1 MIIPLNLIDL
11 LLIVLYYKAT
21 IKREFFME
29 EIKSLNHL
37 LERYPYLN
45 KRHDGFPDVGK
56 RKISGYSE
64 PIQKIVDGF
73 SLYDSLIATR
83 FFNSMKEYNFTSG
96 DPLAH
101 EAFPPVK
108 KSMHDYIEAEGVHR
122 YPYSEGD
129 DRIREIL
136 VNYLKQEGI
145 RNDEPYDFNDI
156 NEVGLSKHNLTFT
169 VATSHAFQLIMD
181 IITRPGDVVIVPGP
195 NYGLFAIRPERINA
209 DVVVLPLEEE
219 DNYLPDPLKLE
230 KLIKE
235 VNDRLQREHAGEDYI
250 PRVVGY
256 LNANPNNPTGKVM
269 GIREYDRL
277 KNLGKVCKDNGVF
290 VIDDLV
296 YRDISY
302 SEEDKAYPM
311 AAIPGMFR
319 NTISLFGLSKAYGMA
334 SLRSGFVVA
343 DEVIIREI
351 VNRIFQ
357 EMDAVPAIIGEALAG
372 GFNDTD
378 YRNKE
383 YDKYFRELRQEYINR
398 YQTFKSLIMGID
410 KVDPGYRDIVL
421 KLIEQHTDDDRY
433 MDLLDRGIKGAT
445 IMPNLEPESGFFLLV
460 NFNKLKGR
468 RFGDMVINDEFDLLK
483 YFYNTIKLRYIL
495 GSGCLWPNPND
506 LIGRFTYAKSY
517 EDLIEVSCLMD
528 ESAKKLVKQ

>member
-1 MIIPLNLIDL
+1 
-11 LLIVLYYKAT
+11 
-21 IKREFFME
+21 ME
-29 EIKSLNHL
+29 EICSIKRV
-37 LERYPYLN
+37 LEKYPYLS
-45 KRHDGFPDVGK
+45 KRHDGFPSVGQ
-56 RKISGYSE
+56 RKVGNYTE

-96 DPLAH
+96 DPLAY
-101 EAFPPVK
+101 EAFGPVK
-108 KSMHDYIEAEGVHR
+108 KAMHDYIEADGVHR

-136 VNYLKQEGI
+136 VNYLKQEGVV
-145 RNDEPYDFNDI
+145 NTEPYDFDDI
-156 NEVGLSKHNLTFT
+156 NDVGLSKYNLTFT

-181 IITRPGDVVIVPGP
+181 IITRPNDVIIVPGP
-195 NYGLFAIRPERINA
+195 NYGLFAMRPERLSA
-209 DVVVLPLEEE
+209 DVVVLPLRKE
-219 DNYLPDPLKLE
+219 DNYLPNPLALE

-235 VNDRLQREHAGEDYI
+235 TNRNLQLEHAGEEYI
-250 PRVVGY
+250 PKVVGF

-269 GIREYDRL
+269 GINEYDRL
-277 KNLGKVCKDNGVF
+277 KAIGTVCKENGVF

-296 YRDISY
+296 YRDVSY
-302 SEEDKAYPM
+302 SEKDKALPM
-311 AAIPGMFR
+311 STIPGMFK

-372 GFNDTD
+372 GFNDSD
-378 YRNKE
+378 YRNNE
-383 YDKYFRELRQEYINR
+383 YNKYFSKLRQEYINR
-398 YQTFKSLIMGID
+398 YQLFKSLIMGID
-410 KVDPGYRDIVL
+410 SVDPKYREKVL
-421 KLIEQHTDDDRY
+421 ELLSDHSDDKHY
-433 MDLLDRGIKGAT
+433 FDLLDRGVTGAK
-445 IMPNLEPESGFFLLV
+445 IMPNLEPESGFFLLL
-460 NFNKLKGR
+460 NFNELKGKH
-468 RFGDMVINDEFDLLK
+468 FGDMTINTEHDLLK

-495 GSGCLWPNPND
+495 GSGCLWPNPD
-506 LIGRFTYAKSY
+506 DIIGRFTYAKDY

-528 ESAKKLVKQ
+528 ESAKKLVK

>member
-1 MIIPLNLIDL
+1 MKEVKSIER
-11 LLIVLYYKAT
+11 VLA
-21 IKREFFME
+21 RF
-29 EIKSLNHL
+29 
-37 LERYPYLN
+37 PYLS
-45 KRHDGFPDVGK
+45 KRHDGFPSVGI
-56 RKISGYSE
+56 RKTGNYSE

-96 DPLAH
+96 DPLAY
-101 EAFPPVK
+101 EAFPPIK
-108 KSMHDYIEAEGVHR
+108 KTMHEYIDTGSTHR

-145 RNDEPYDFNDI
+145 VNTEPYDYKDI
-156 NEVGLSKHNLTFT
+156 NEVGLSKYNLTFT

-181 IITRPGDVVIVPGP
+181 IITKPHDVIIVPSP
-195 NYGLFAIRPERINA
+195 NYGLFAMRPERISA
-209 DVVVLPLEEE
+209 DVIMLPLKEE
-219 DNYLPDPLKLE
+219 DNYLPNPDNLNN
-230 KLIKE
+230 LIKKTNE
-235 VNDRLQREHAGEDYI
+235 ELQRKYLGKHYI
-250 PRVVGY
+250 PKVVGF

-269 GIREYDRL
+269 GQSEYERL
-277 KNLGKVCKDNGVF
+277 KRIGEICKDNGVF

-296 YRDISY
+296 YRDISFN
-302 SEEDKAYPM
+302 EKEKALPI
-311 AAIPGMFR
+311 ATIPGMFR

-343 DEVIIREI
+343 DEVIIREV

-372 GFNDTD
+372 AFNDTI

-383 YDKYFRELRQEYINR
+383 YEKYFSELRKEYIKR
-398 YQTFKSLIMGID
+398 YQVFKSLIMGID
-410 KVDPGYRDIVL
+410 SIDHKYRQTVL
-421 KLIEQHTDDDRY
+421 NLLKQHTIDNSY
-433 MDLLDRGIKGAT
+433 YPLLDNGINGADIMKG
-445 IMPNLEPESGFFLLV
+445 LEPESGFFLLV
-460 NFNKLKGR
+460 NFNKLKGMHYKE
-468 RFGDMVINDEFDLLK
+468 MVINNEFDLLK

-495 GSGCLWPNPND
+495 GSGCLWPNKDD

-517 EDLIEVSCLMD
+517 EDLIDVSKLMD
-528 ESAKKLVKQ
+528 QSIKKLVK